1 MSRAIPSLLVATL
14 LAGLPAAWG
23 QDKPSSAPSGG
34 KPAALQDFH
43 NLERTIE
50 RQFKKCDT
58 CKGKGKVSDATCSE
72 CGGDRIVFTGAQ
84 DTACQTHIDGYV
96 AHCELIDKYAG
107 LLDNDQSMKDRVLA
121 NRAVYLHPIESQ
133 IGAHAPPQRVNVDH
147 ATAEYR
153 RGETAGSV
161 YSKLACDLV
170 VAARR
175 KSLGHGIA
183 FDGTVT
189 RVYEG
194 QGRPLAEVRLDGPAG
209 EVRSCLVLVPPE
221 AKWAEKTKIRVIGKI
236 IDGAAERKA
245 CGLKDDTAVVSPCH
259 GTE

>member
-1 MSRAIPSLLVATL
+1 MTRVIPLLLVATL
-14 LAGLPAAWG
+14 FAALPAARG
-23 QDKPSSAPSGG
+23 QDKPASAPSGG

-50 RQFKKCDT
+50 KQFKKCDV
-58 CKGKGKVSDATCSE
+58 CKGKGKVSDAVCSE
-72 CGGDRIVFTGAQ
+72 CGGDRIVFAATQ
-84 DTACQTHIDGYV
+84 DAAYQTHIDGYI
-96 AHCELIDKYAG
+96 AYCELIDKYAG
-107 LLDNDQSMKDRVLA
+107 LLDTDQSMKDRVLA

-133 IGAHAPPQRVNVDH
+133 IGAHAPLERVKVDH
-147 ATAEYR
+147 ATAQYR
-153 RGETAGSV
+153 GGEAAGGV
-161 YSKLACDLV
+161 YTKLACDLV

-189 RVYEG
+189 RVSEG
-194 QGRPLAEVRLDGPAG
+194 KERPLAEVRLNGPAG
-209 EVRSCLVLVPPE
+209 EVRSCLVLAPPD

-245 CGLKDDTAVVSPCH
+245 CGLKDDTAVVSPRH
-259 GTE
+259 GTQ